1 MPLMDLSRRIKMKWI
16 KPPVLLIA
24 LAPLATLG
32 WKAFHDELGANPI
45 EVITHST
52 GTWTLVF
59 LCVTLSITPL
69 RRLLHQGW
77 LLRFRRMFGLFG
89 FFYGALHLATYVWLD
104 KSFDFPEMFKDVYK
118 RPFITAGLT
127 AFVLM
132 VPLAVTSTSGMI
144 RRLGGKRWQML
155 HRLVYVSAIAGAI
168 HYYWLV
174 KSDEIVPLRFAAI
187 VGTLLLYRLL
197 LGFRGRIQ
205 PNRVPGS
212 VVRISQSVR

>member
-1 MPLMDLSRRIKMKWI
+1 MQVMDLSRRINMRWI
-16 KPPVLLIA
+16 KPPVVLLS
-24 LAPLATLG
+24 LLPLANLAWRG
-32 WKAFHDELGANPI
+32 FHDGLEANPI

-77 LLRFRRMFGLFG
+77 LVRFRRMFGLFG
-89 FFYGALHLATYVWLD
+89 FFYGALHVVTYVWLD
-104 KSFDFPEMFKDVYK
+104 KSFDVPEMLKDVYK
-118 RPFITAGLT
+118 RPFITAGFT
-127 AFVLM
+127 ALLLM
-132 VPLAVTSTSGMI
+132 VPLAATSTRGMI

-174 KSDEIVPLRFAAI
+174 KSDETVPLRFAAVVTI
-187 VGTLLLYRLL
+187 LLAYRLL
-197 LGFRGRIQ
+197 ATFRGIVYRTPIAGDLE
-205 PNRVPGS
+205 R
-212 VVRISQSVR
+212 RLTR

>member
-16 KPPVLLIA
+16 KPPVLLMS

-59 LCVTLSITPL
+59 LCMTLSITPL

-77 LLRFRRMFGLFG
+77 LVRFRRMFGLLG

-104 KSFDFPEMFKDVYK
+104 KSFDFPEMLKDVYK
-118 RPFITAGLT
+118 RPFITAGFAALL
-127 AFVLM
+127 LM
-132 VPLAVTSTSGMI
+132 VPLAATSTRGMI

-174 KSDEIVPLRFAAI
+174 KSDETVPLRFAAVVTI
-187 VGTLLLYRLL
+187 LLAYRL
-197 LGFRGRIQ
+197 FVIFGRVV
-205 PNRVPGS
+205 NRTSVPES
-212 VVRISQSVR
+212 VEEHVSR